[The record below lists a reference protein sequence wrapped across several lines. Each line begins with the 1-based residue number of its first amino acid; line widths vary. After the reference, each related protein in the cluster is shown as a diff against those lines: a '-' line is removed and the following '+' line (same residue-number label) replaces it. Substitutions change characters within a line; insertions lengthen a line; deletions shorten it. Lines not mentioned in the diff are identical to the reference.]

1 MKKEKIILDVIMTIL
16 MILLMN
22 IAPLGLLLHEIIG
35 ISILFI
41 ILFHNLLNLKF
52 IKSMI
57 NNFKKLKIKTKV
69 MFIVDIILTAQILF
83 VVFTGIVISKKLLP
97 GLIDID
103 MNISDLHHFIAYTL
117 LFNIGIHI
125 GLHWTMIM
133 NAFKKMLKIEKEN
146 KIRKT
151 VLRLVAFLLAVL
163 GIYSISKDPVK
174 SYITRPFEKIKE
186 RLKTENG
193 NNTIFQYENVED
205 KNLVMAEVKYIDNF
219 SFNSITENIETISDN
234 MSLDEYLSKLVCNGC
249 PKHCPLNA
257 LGCRKGEQYKTDAV
271 EDYNEIYAQDEGLN
285 EETVTE
291 LAEKEAILESNIS
304 GTESLEEYLG
314 NLFCDGCPKHCSL
327 ANLGCSKGEI
337 YKEEA
342 VANYGETSVLGA
354 ETIKETEDK
363 IEEENKVTTK
373 LTTTEVY
380 DNNIVSDE
388 ELDKYLGTLICTGCP
403 NHCPLNLLQCGKGEI
418 YKEEAILNY
427 KNQSEEQK
435 SENIETDKNNNEPK
449 ESNLLEA
456 FAILSLFIAGTHY
469 TIKLFG
475 KFSSK
480 NKS

>member
-69 MFIVDIILTAQILF
+69 MFIVDIILTVQILL

-97 GLIDID
+97 GLINID
-103 MNISDLHHFIAYTL
+103 MNISDLHHFISYTL

-174 SYITRPFEKIKE
+174 SYITSPFEKIKE

-193 NNTIFQYENVED
+193 NNTIFQYENVDD
-205 KNLVMAEVKYIDNF
+205 KNLVMAEVKYIDNL
-219 SFNSITENIETISDN
+219 SFNSITENIEPISDT

-257 LGCRKGEQYKTDAV
+257 LGCGKGEQYKTDAV
-271 EDYNEIYAQDEGLN
+271 EDYNEIYAQDEVLN

-291 LAEKEAILESNIS
+291 LAETEAILESNIS
-304 GTESLEEYLG
+304 STETLEEYLG

-342 VANYGETSVLGA
+342 IANYNKTSILETEVLA
-354 ETIKETEDK
+354 ETESK
-363 IEEENKVTTK
+363 IEEENKVTT
-373 LTTTEVY
+373 TEIY
-380 DNNIVSDE
+380 GDNIVSDE

-403 NHCPLNLLQCGKGEI
+403 NHCPLNLLQCEKGEI
-418 YKEEAILNY
+418 YKEEAMLNY

-435 SENIETDKNNNEPK
+435 VEMLETAETDKNNNESK
-449 ESNLLEA
+449 ESNLLES

-469 TIKLFG
+469 TIKLLG

-480 NKS
+480 NKH

>member
-125 GLHWTMIM
+125 GLHWSMIM

-174 SYITRPFEKIKE
+174 SYITSPFGKIKE
-186 RLKTENG
+186 RFKTENG

-205 KNLVMAEVKYIDNF
+205 KNLVMAEVKYIDNL
-219 SFNSITENIETISDN
+219 SFNSITENIETISST

-271 EDYNEIYAQDEGLN
+271 EDYNKIYAQDEVLN

-291 LAEKEAILESNIS
+291 LAETETILESNIS
-304 GTESLEEYLG
+304 STETLEEYLG

-342 VANYGETSVLGA
+342 IANYNKTSILETEVLA
-354 ETIKETEDK
+354 ETESK
-363 IEEENKVTTK
+363 IEEENKVTT
-373 LTTTEVY
+373 TEIY
-380 DNNIVSDE
+380 GDNIVSDE

-418 YKEEAILNY
+418 YKEEAMLNY

-435 SENIETDKNNNEPK
+435 VEMLETAETDKNNNESK

-469 TIKLFG
+469 TIKLLG

-480 NKS
+480 NKH

>member
-69 MFIVDIILTAQILF
+69 MFIVDIILTVQILL

-97 GLIDID
+97 GLINID
-103 MNISDLHHFIAYTL
+103 MNISDLHHLIAYTL

-174 SYITRPFEKIKE
+174 SHITRPFEKTKE

-193 NNTIFQYENVED
+193 NNTIFQYENVDD
-205 KNLVMAEVKYIDNF
+205 KNLVMAEVKYIDNL
-219 SFNSITENIETISDN
+219 SFNSITENIETISDT

-271 EDYNEIYAQDEGLN
+271 EDYNEIYAQDEVLN

-291 LAEKEAILESNIS
+291 LAETEAILESNIS
-304 GTESLEEYLG
+304 STETLEEYLG

-337 YKEEA
+337 YREEA
-342 VANYGETSVLGA
+342 IANYNKTSILETEVLA
-354 ETIKETEDK
+354 ETESK
-363 IEEENKVTTK
+363 IEEENKV
-373 LTTTEVY
+373 TTTEVY

-403 NHCPLNLLQCGKGEI
+403 NHCPLNVLQCEKGEI
-418 YKEEAILNY
+418 YKEEAMLNY
-427 KNQSEEQK
+427 KSQSEKQK
-435 SENIETDKNNNEPK
+435 IEMIETAEATKNNNEPK
-449 ESNLLEA
+449 ESNLFEA

-469 TIKLFG
+469 TIKLLG

-480 NKS
+480 NKH

>member
-69 MFIVDIILTAQILF
+69 MFIVDIILTVQILL

-97 GLIDID
+97 GLINID
-103 MNISDLHHFIAYTL
+103 MNISDLHHFISYTL

-174 SYITRPFEKIKE
+174 SYITSPFEKIKE

-193 NNTIFQYENVED
+193 NNTIFQYENVDD
-205 KNLVMAEVKYIDNF
+205 KNLVMAEVKYIDNL
-219 SFNSITENIETISDN
+219 SFNSITENIEPISDT

-257 LGCRKGEQYKTDAV
+257 LGCGKGEQYKTDAV
-271 EDYNEIYAQDEGLN
+271 EDYNEIYAQDEVLN

-291 LAEKEAILESNIS
+291 LAETEAILESNIS
-304 GTESLEEYLG
+304 STETLEEYLG

-337 YKEEA
+337 YREEA
-342 VANYGETSVLGA
+342 IANYGKTSVLGA
-354 ETIKETEDK
+354 EITKETEGK
-363 IEEENKVTTK
+363 IEEENKVTT
-373 LTTTEVY
+373 TETY

-403 NHCPLNLLQCGKGEI
+403 NHCPLNLLQCEKGEI
-418 YKEEAILNY
+418 YKEEAMLNY

-435 SENIETDKNNNEPK
+435 VEMLETAETDKNNNESK

-469 TIKLFG
+469 TIKLLG

-480 NKS
+480 NKH